1 MSARQR
7 ARVANQVS
15 HVKRIAQAGDNDE
28 SSSEGEDIARK
39 VVTTK
44 TFQFETSSGSSEDV
58 SDDCADTNNYTHPDL
73 EEKTERSPVLMSKI
87 PNVNSSSY
95 DELAYLD
102 SVIMEIS
109 TSKRA
114 DAKSELSMCFEF
126 ADGKSLDLVA
136 ALKRR
141 QGQHEGGVE
150 AAGNRKH
157 RTRGL
162 GRGST
167 GTIGIKRFLFGA
179 PSEDWRRP
187 PAFLAGGLGM
197 DRVNTGSE
205 EDEFTFTWSP
215 EFRFLHSQY
224 QYVESSGDPNLLVMF
239 LAHFPSHPQ
248 GLMQLSRV
256 YAGMGQHEK
265 SFDLVRRAVYV
276 LECASM
282 EAFRP
287 SGMLTSRLNPERDE
301 NKIYFEVL
309 IRYLQECSTQGCHTV
324 AMEVR
329 KRSIV
334 NFFLCLFLT
343 LLYLFRA
350 GVPVFAVFVAGGLVE
365 IPVVTVPGPFHRR
378 RAAARSDALFLRS
391 RSK

>member
-7 ARVANQVS
+7 ARVANQVA
-15 HVKRIAQAGDNDE
+15 HVKSIAQSGGTDE
-28 SSSEGEDIARK
+28 SSSEGENIVRK

-44 TFQFETSSGSSEDV
+44 TFQFETSSGSSEDM
-58 SDDCADTNNYTHPDL
+58 SDDCADTSNNTLPHL
-73 EEKTERSPVLMSKI
+73 EGKAERSPVLTSKI
-87 PNVNSSSY
+87 PNVAKSSSY

-102 SVIMEIS
+102 TVIMEIS

-114 DAKSELSMCFEF
+114 DAKSELSMRFEF

-150 AAGNRKH
+150 APGNRRH

-162 GRGST
+162 GRGSAS
-167 GTIGIKRFLFGA
+167 TIGIKRYLFGT
-179 PSEDWRRP
+179 PSDDWLRP

-197 DRVNTGSE
+197 DRVGTGSE
-205 EDEFTFTWSP
+205 ENEFTFTWSP

-265 SFDLVRRAVYV
+265 SFDLVRRALYG

-287 SGMLTSRLNPERDE
+287 SGMLTSRLNPEREE

-309 IRYLQECSTQGCHTV
+309 IRYLQECSTQGCHRV
-324 AMEVR
+324 AVEVR
-329 KRSIV
+329 KCPLP
-334 NFFLCLFLT
+334 N
-343 LLYLFRA
+343 LL
-350 GVPVFAVFVAGGLVE
+350 
-365 IPVVTVPGPFHRR
+365 
-378 RAAARSDALFLRS
+378 
-391 RSK
+391 K

>member
-7 ARVANQVS
+7 ARVANQVA
-15 HVKRIAQAGDNDE
+15 HVKSIAQSGGTDE
-28 SSSEGEDIARK
+28 SSSEGENIVRK
-39 VVTTK
+39 VVTAK
-44 TFQFETSSGSSEDV
+44 TFQFETSSGSSEDM
-58 SDDCADTNNYTHPDL
+58 SDDCVDTNNNAQPDL
-73 EEKTERSPVLMSKI
+73 EEKTERSAVLTSKI
-87 PNVNSSSY
+87 PNVVKSGSY

-102 SVIMEIS
+102 TVIMEIS
-109 TSKRA
+109 TSQA
-114 DAKSELSMCFEF
+114 AVAKSELSRHFEF

-150 AAGNRKH
+150 APGNRRH

-162 GRGST
+162 GRGSS

-179 PSEDWRRP
+179 PSEDWLRP

-197 DRVNTGSE
+197 DRVTVGSE
-205 EDEFTFTWSP
+205 ENEFTFTWSP
-215 EFRFLHSQY
+215 EFRFFQSQY

-265 SFDLVRRAVYV
+265 SFDLVRRALYV
-276 LECASM
+276 LECASV

-287 SGMLTSRLNPERDE
+287 SGMLTSRLNPGREE

-324 AMEVR
+324 AVEVCR
-329 KRSIV
+329 Y
-334 NFFLCLFLT
+334 
-343 LLYLFRA
+343 LLSLWPADSSKYQLLLSLDHY
-350 GVPVFAVFVAGGLVE
+350 VVA
-365 IPVVTVPGPFHRR
+365 
-378 RAAARSDALFLRS
+378 
-391 RSK
+391 